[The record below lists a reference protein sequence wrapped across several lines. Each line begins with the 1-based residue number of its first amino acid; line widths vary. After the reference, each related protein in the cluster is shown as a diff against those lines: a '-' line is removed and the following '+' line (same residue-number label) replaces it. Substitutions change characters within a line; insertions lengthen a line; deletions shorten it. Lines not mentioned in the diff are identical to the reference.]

1 MTAPRHLWSGDWQ
14 DESSAHGE
22 ELAARRARAGQP
34 AEAEPAPA
42 SPRSA
47 PSAADRLRGWLRAAR
62 QRLRRRPRRPRR
74 RTAGTRRARAAVLVG
89 LMVLVIGGAAYAA
102 TSAIV
107 GTGASNQTAASG
119 YQPWLGVDM
128 YNSPFGGPIVVAVV
142 PGSPAQAGGVQ
153 PGDVISQVDGQPV
166 ATVSGFAS
174 ALAGKHAGD
183 QVVLELERGS
193 VTYVAHVT
201 LATRPV
207 ANP

>member
-14 DESSAHGE
+14 DESSAHAD
-22 ELAARRARAGQP
+22 ELAARRAPAGQP

-42 SPRSA
+42 SPGSR
-47 PSAADRLRGWLRAAR
+47 PSAVDRLRAWLRATR
-62 QRLRRRPRRPRR
+62 QLLRRRPRRRS
-74 RTAGTRRARAAVLVG
+74 AGTRRARAAVLVG
-89 LMVLVIGGAAYAA
+89 LLLLVIGGAAYAI
-102 TSAIV
+102 TSAFI
-107 GTGASNQTAASG
+107 GTGAGNQAMASG

-142 PGSPAQAGGVQ
+142 PGSPAQVGGVQ
-153 PGDVISQVDGQPV
+153 PGDVISQVDGQSV

-183 QVVLELERGS
+183 RVVLALERGS

-207 ANP
+207 AYP